1 MSTGT
6 LERPKAGA
14 RAKGAGKPRRPKVLH
29 YIKTYDLQ
37 FAKHTGVEVK
47 ALCGLWIDPY
57 QPDGSGAATGRPSGG
72 WRVCKNCL
80 KARAR
85 QG

>member
-1 MSTGT
+1 MSTAT
-6 LERPKAGA
+6 AERPKTGT
-14 RAKGAGKPRRPKVLH
+14 RTKGAGKSRRPKILH
-29 YIKTYDLQ
+29 YVKTYDLQ

-57 QPDGSGAATGRPSGG
+57 QPDGSVTATGRPSGG

-80 KARAR
+80 KARER
-85 QG
+85 RG

>member
-14 RAKGAGKPRRPKVLH
+14 RTKGAGKPRRPKVLH

-80 KARAR
+80 KARER
-85 QG
+85 RG